1 MKNLK
6 LLYDLLV
13 RTNNPVE
20 CGIACIQTVAKYY
33 GYLCS
38 IDELKHTSRMS
49 ESGMTLLELSK
60 IAKNIGFSAKAYR
73 TDFETIIGIDSPLV
87 LNTISK
93 SGQNG
98 YVVMLGTTEKKG
110 IKRFIIGDPLHGVYF
125 LSQKQLEERWYSRIC
140 LILEVTKKLEL
151 SDLAVKPKL
160 IINHLMSEKKLWRL
174 MLFITLIQT
183 LVLTIGIILALRLL
197 DVILFPD
204 ILRLASL
211 SQALEVFIIF
221 IIYLFFDSFRTYIS
235 KIYSLKM
242 LGVFQYEYH
251 NYLLGMS
258 KSYLSNQ
265 NKDSLTAQGLN
276 NISQM
281 MKYLTKVI
289 KGIPYFFAF
298 PIVLITL
305 TIRSWE
311 ILLVGTPIFALLHI
325 WYYRKRILLSYGYYA
340 SVAHVGTSIVSFFE
354 FVENLGLYKSFKSS
368 STILYNS
375 TQWFIYPYI
384 VQQKEDH
391 KIHVLK
397 TFTAFLTICIYFL
410 IAFFNY
416 LRVVNFDLSGAS
428 FLIDISTLAAFYF
441 LTFKCSDQLFSLHIS
456 DHFFN
461 KLYYLRG
468 VPTGN
473 VINRDQFNS
482 LQISN
487 LPLNNPSE
495 KGSQI
500 KEISLTIYKD
510 EMIGV
515 VCDNS
520 FEKRK
525 ICKILIREDECDEM
539 NEVLVNG
546 KAISTISLQ
555 HWKSIITLVPQEPKI
570 FKGSII
576 ENITFYDSMYSPEKV
591 RAFLSKTH
599 LDLFFRHMPSGYHTT
614 VSDDGA
620 ELSRAEKHI
629 ISVLRAVYANSA
641 IILVDDIFIDL
652 DGEQE
657 KYCIELLKNMTEDR
671 SIILLSVNENPINK
685 YCDRNYLIESM

>member
-1 MKNLK
+1 
-6 LLYDLLV
+6 
-13 RTNNPVE
+13 
-20 CGIACIQTVAKYY
+20 
-33 GYLCS
+33 
-38 IDELKHTSRMS
+38 MS

-325 WYYRKRILLSYGYYA
+325 WYYRKRILLSHGYYA

-375 TQWFIYPYI
+375 TQWLVYFNFGWAEI
-384 VQQKEDH
+384 
-391 KIHVLK
+391 L
-397 TFTAFLTICIYFL
+397 ICQFVGIIL
-410 IAFFNY
+410 ISWLLY
-416 LRVVNFDLSGAS
+416 S
-428 FLIDISTLAAFYF
+428 
-441 LTFKCSDQLFSLHIS
+441 HI
-456 DHFFN
+456 FN
-461 KLYYLRG
+461 KSNMNPEVNGLS
-468 VPTGN
+468 
-473 VINRDQFNS
+473 FNS
-482 LQISN
+482 FALHQ
-487 LPLNNPSE
+487 
-495 KGSQI
+495 
-500 KEISLTIYKD
+500 Y
-510 EMIGV
+510 
-515 VCDNS
+515 
-520 FEKRK
+520 
-525 ICKILIREDECDEM
+525 
-539 NEVLVNG
+539 
-546 KAISTISLQ
+546 
-555 HWKSIITLVPQEPKI
+555 
-570 FKGSII
+570 
-576 ENITFYDSMYSPEKV
+576 Y
-591 RAFLSKTH
+591 
-599 LDLFFRHMPSGYHTT
+599 
-614 VSDDGA
+614 GA
-620 ELSRAEKHI
+620 EYLSISKKWNVFLDYPKGFQRNKYILGWVLPQAAIVVGLQLVIIHI
-629 ISVLRAVYANSA
+629 FLRENQTFRSNYR
-641 IILVDDIFIDL
+641 IILPWIYV
-652 DGEQE
+652 
-657 KYCIELLKNMTEDR
+657 LLV
-671 SIILLSVNENPINK
+671 LSVFLCFYLYMRVK
-685 YCDRNYLIESM
+685 FTNYKRANRSDVQIL